1 MEEINYKVKVNTNEV
16 DKAGNVLNKFGAKAK
31 ESFKGVSNGINDFGD
46 KLSNLPG
53 NLGNTA
59 SAFKGLAGSMM
70 SLIANPIGAII
81 AGLVGVFFALKEALG
96 KSEKGMDA
104 LARIAGVFGAIIN
117 PIIQSISEFAVILVD
132 GLANGL
138 EAVGNA
144 FGFAASKGKELANLQ
159 DDLEDQELALNEA
172 RAKGNK
178 ELAQARELLSDSNAS
193 LKDRKAALDQIRKS
207 ETQLAADELKFAKD
221 KLKAAQLDKKLNG
234 ETEESKKAISEAI
247 IKVSEAETD
256 LAAKR
261 RLFNREAKKLNAE
274 EEAQK
279 KELAKAEAERQKDLK
294 EKRKQYSEDRKNA
307 SDKIREAENKN
318 LIDSIKDEEKKA
330 RKQAEIDL
338 ANSLREIEQGKYT
351 RAEKKKLEE
360 AAKQSNV
367 LKLAEIQSTA
377 DKKAIDDKKKF
388 DDEIKAFNEKSAAD
402 EAKFIDEKYAV
413 READILKNITN
424 EKDRQD
430 ALYNLE
436 VERLKNQIQAR
447 KDAGLVTTDLDKALA
462 QKEIDNA
469 KEKADKKKE
478 LDQKEFDTKVAIAN
492 ATISVLTSLNSV
504 LGDNAE
510 FGKAIAVSQAVID
523 TLAGAN
529 KALAQG
535 GVLGFVGAAA
545 VVATGLANV
554 QKILSTDIPHA
565 EGQAGGSGSGMPSVS
580 MVAPQSNS
588 NLQLAGVLN
597 GQNKKPTRAYVVGQ
611 DINSQQSLDRH
622 IKQNATF

>member
-1 MEEINYKVKVNTNEV
+1 MEEIKYKVKLDTKDV
-16 DKAGNVLNKFGAKAK
+16 DKAGSSLRNFSNKAK
-31 ESFKGVSNGINDFGD
+31 ENFKGVASGVSDFGE
-46 KLSNLPG
+46 KLTHLPG
-53 NLGNTA
+53 TLGTTA
-59 SAFKGLAGSMM
+59 SAFKGLSTQMM
-70 SLIANPIGAII
+70 AFIANPVGAII
-81 AGLVGVFFALKEALG
+81 AALVAIFFALKGALE

-104 LARIAGVFGAIIN
+104 LGRVAGIFGAIIN
-117 PIIQSISEFAVILVD
+117 PIIQAISEFAAILVD

-138 EAVGNA
+138 EAVGNM
-144 FGFAASKGKELANLQ
+144 FGFAASQGKELANLQ
-159 DDLEDQELALNEA
+159 DDLEDQELSIAQA

-178 ELAQARELLSDSNAS
+178 ELAEAREILSDSNAS
-193 LKDRKAALDQIRKS
+193 LTDRKKALDQVRKS
-207 ETQLAADELKFAKD
+207 EEALAEKELKFAQD
-221 KLKAAQLDKKLNG
+221 KLKAAKLDQKLNG
-234 ETEESKKAISEAI
+234 ETAESKKAIAAAEVAVLEAQT
-247 IKVSEAETD
+247 ER
-256 LAAKR
+256 AAKG
-261 RLFNREAKKLNAE
+261 RLFNREARKLNNE
-274 EEAQK
+274 EEAEK
-279 KELAKAEAERQKDLK
+279 KEFAKAEAERQKENA
-294 EKRKQYSEDRKNA
+294 EKRKQYNEERKTA
-307 SDKIREAENKN
+307 RDKIRDAEQKN

-338 ANSLREIEQGKYT
+338 ENSLREIKLGKYT
-351 RAEKKKLEE
+351 DAEKDKLRIEAKKT
-360 AAKQSNV
+360 NT
-367 LKLAEIQSTA
+367 LKLAQITETA
-377 DKKAIDDKKKF
+377 DKKALDDKKKF

-402 EAKFIDEKYAV
+402 EAKAIDAAYAV

-447 KDAGLVTTDLDKALA
+447 KDAGLITTDLDKALA

-469 KEKADKKKE
+469 KDKADKKKE

-492 ATISVLTSLNSV
+492 ATTNVLSSINGV
-504 LGDNAE
+504 LGENAE

-523 TLAGAN
+523 TYAGAT

-535 GVLGFVGAAA
+535 GPLGFVGAAA
-545 VVATGLANV
+545 VVAAGLANV
-554 QKILSTDIPHA
+554 QKILSTDVPHA
-565 EGQAGGSGSGMPSVS
+565 EGQSGGSGGGMPSVS